1 VPRGLP
7 RSYLKQAQRELGPG
21 ASWRALFKRAWAIY
35 KGTKLPKILRRK
47 KTMSNPIRRRRRR
60 YLSPAYRPRRR
71 RSPFRRLRWRRR
83 PKKIPILPVAGFG
96 AGLIF
101 GAAPGRGSVF
111 DCIKANDMESAA
123 KNAVY
128 NITGIDTFDGFKA
141 DWMKT
146 LNPFD
151 FTTATALKGL
161 IWGSVASMALGALGI
176 NRKFT
181 DATSKIPI
189 LKKFRL

>member
-1 VPRGLP
+1 MPRGLP

-47 KTMSNPIRRRRRR
+47 KSMSPRIRRRR

-101 GAAPGRGSVF
+101 GAAPGRGSVY
-111 DCIKANDMESAA
+111 DCIKFGDMESAA
-123 KNAVY
+123 RNAIY
-128 NITGIDTFDGFKA
+128 NITGIDTFDGYKF

-146 LNPFD
+146 VNPFD

-161 IWGSVASMALGALGI
+161 MWGSVASMVFGALGI

-181 DATSKIPI
+181 EATSKIPI
-189 LKKFRL
+189 LKRFRL

>member
-47 KTMSNPIRRRRRR
+47 ESMSPRIRRRR

-83 PKKIPILPVAGFG
+83 PKKIPILPVAGFAG
-96 AGLIF
+96 GLIF
-101 GAAPGRGSVF
+101 GAAPGRGSVL
-111 DCIKANDMESAA
+111 DCIKFGDMESAA
-123 KNAVY
+123 KNALY
-128 NITGIDTFDGFKA
+128 NITDIDTFDGYKV

-161 IWGSVASMALGALGI
+161 MWGGITSMVLGALGV

-181 DATSKIPI
+181 EATSKIPI